1 MATPTEQ
8 AADLARPA
16 GHLGQPAPPVPP
28 FAETA
33 LEERKFIV
41 RDILQSFLVYTLPSH
56 FRPEAFERIT
66 EEQGQRRS
74 SEWTLH
80 DDLPATFLTW
90 ACHDEMCWTMMNRIL
105 PAWIR
110 PLLFQQKL
118 VRNFNQLWE
127 EYDALVG
134 EERHESAE
142 ALHARVAE
150 ICHRC
155 REIVQEAADDLATRT
170 GPQYHATEFLLVAL
184 LNVCRRNDDLLLA
197 RPQGPVFEAGV
208 GHHPGTVPTLFRG
221 LIDDAQT
228 PFMLETLEMLHRTR
242 PESFTSAEV
251 HGLMGEIRELLV
263 ANGAPRAYLI
273 RYCTWLLPL

>member
-16 GHLGQPAPPVPP
+16 GHRGQPASLVPP

-33 LEERKFIV
+33 LEERKFVV
-41 RDILQSFLVYTLPSH
+41 RDIIQSFLVSTLPSH
-56 FRPEAFERIT
+56 FRPEVFERIT
-66 EEQGQRRS
+66 EEQGQRGS
-74 SEWTLH
+74 SDWTLH

-90 ACHDEMCWTMMNRIL
+90 ACHDEMCWTVMNRIL
-105 PAWIR
+105 PARMR

-127 EYDALVG
+127 EYDALVD
-134 EERHESAE
+134 EEQYESAE
-142 ALHARVAE
+142 ALHTRVTE

-197 RPQGPVFEAGV
+197 RPQGPVFKAEV

-221 LIDDAQT
+221 LIDDAPT
-228 PFMLETLEMLHRTR
+228 PFMLDTLEMLQQTR
-242 PESFTSAEV
+242 PESFTTAEV
-251 HGLMGEIRELLV
+251 QGLMAEIHQLLL
-263 ANGAPRAYLI
+263 ANGAPPAYLT
-273 RYCTWLLPL
+273 RFSTWLLPL